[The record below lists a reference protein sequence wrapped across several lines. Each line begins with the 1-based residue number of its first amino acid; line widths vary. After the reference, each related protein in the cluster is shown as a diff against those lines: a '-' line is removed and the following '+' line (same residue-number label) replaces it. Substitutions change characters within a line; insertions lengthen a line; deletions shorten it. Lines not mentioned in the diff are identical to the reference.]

1 MNKLEQVKAMKSGKG
16 LQYLLDAA
24 RMIFHNPILM
34 FEIDD
39 HLIAFTDDDVDDP
52 IWNELISTG
61 TFSMKTLEFFAKEYF
76 SECIANADKV
86 AVVRSPELKY
96 GIMAGHIFNRENV
109 KVGIVAMYEYWA
121 SFDEDT
127 LAAFELFSAKITNE
141 IRHDEHFIEL
151 GRAFHEDM
159 INRLLDRNIRN
170 PLVYTPHLQILYDG
184 FDDYLYVAVVDVSRN
199 VSRQNGL
206 EYFKQ
211 LLMAKNRSY
220 KYAVYSG
227 YIVMVMSSR
236 YKSFYEELFF
246 EEYHGLF
253 KKNNLY
259 AGVSGSFENLHE
271 LREHY
276 GRAVAALKNES
287 IDVQRVFKYDAPPHD
302 LHRRAFLANIMQNA
316 ANARGAGAVGIPA

>member
-1 MNKLEQVKAMKSGKG
+1 MNKLEQVKAIKNGNG
-16 LQYLLDAA
+16 LQYLLDAGK
-24 RMIFHNPILM
+24 MIFHNPILM

-76 SECIANADKV
+76 SENIANADKT

-109 KVGIVAMYEYWA
+109 KVGLVAMYEYWT
-121 SFDEDT
+121 SFDDDT
-127 LAAFELFSAKITNE
+127 QAAFELFSAKITSE

-159 INRLLDRNIRN
+159 ITRLLDRNIRN
-170 PLVYTPHLQILYDG
+170 PLVYTPHIQILYDG
-184 FDDYLYVAVVDVSRN
+184 FDDYLYLAVVDAS
-199 VSRQNGL
+199 QNDNCQNRL

-211 LLMAKNRSY
+211 LLMTKNRSY
-220 KYAVYSG
+220 KYAIYSG
-227 YIVMVMSSR
+227 HIVMIMSSKR
-236 YKSFYEELFF
+236 KYFYEELFF
-246 EEYHGLF
+246 EEYHGIF
-253 KKNNLY
+253 KNNNLF
-259 AGVSGSFENLHE
+259 AGVSGSFENLYE

-276 GRAVAALKNES
+276 DRAVAALKDES
-287 IDVQRVFKYDAPPHD
+287 IGVQRVFKYETPHHD
-302 LHRRAFLANIMQNA
+302 LPRRAFLESILQNA
-316 ANARGAGAVGIPA
+316 VKTHGAGALGIPA

>member
-1 MNKLEQVKAMKSGKG
+1 MNKLEQVKAMKNGKG

-24 RMIFHNPILM
+24 KSIFHNPILM

-86 AVVRSPELKY
+86 AVVRSAELKY

-109 KVGIVAMYEYWA
+109 KVGIVAMYEYWT
-121 SFDEDT
+121 SFDDDT
-127 LAAFELFSAKITNE
+127 LAAFELFSAKITSE

-199 VSRQNGL
+199 DIRQNGL

-211 LLMAKNRSY
+211 LLMTRNRSY
-220 KYAVYSG
+220 KYAIYSG
-227 YIVMVMSSR
+227 HIVMIMSSR

-246 EEYHGLF
+246 EEYQGLF
-253 KKNNLY
+253 RKNNLF
-259 AGVSGSFENLHE
+259 AGVSGSFENLYE
-271 LREHY
+271 LRDHY
-276 GRAVAALKNES
+276 DEAVAALKNENS
-287 IDVQRVFKYDAPPHD
+287 NVQRVFKYDNTSHD
-302 LHRRAFLANIMQNA
+302 VHRRAFLANIIQNA
-316 ANARGAGAVGIPA
+316 AKMRGADAVGIPA